1 MDPAADQYYRWLSII
16 AAPVFYNLM
25 MIVTRYAPL
34 RKMLN
39 SAQSDVNN
47 IENTWTLSFR
57 ACFNELQDTYT
68 KLWVVLDYTADFI
81 YYADTFVRSRTGQI
95 PANVLC
101 QDTFYL
107 LL

>member
-1 MDPAADQYYRWLSII
+1 MDPATDQYYRWLTVI

-34 RKMLN
+34 RKLPH
-39 SAQSDVNN
+39 STQSDVNHT
-47 IENTWTLSFR
+47 EKTPTLSFR

-68 KLWVVLDYTADFI
+68 KLWIVLDYTSDLI

-95 PANVLC
+95 PTNVLC